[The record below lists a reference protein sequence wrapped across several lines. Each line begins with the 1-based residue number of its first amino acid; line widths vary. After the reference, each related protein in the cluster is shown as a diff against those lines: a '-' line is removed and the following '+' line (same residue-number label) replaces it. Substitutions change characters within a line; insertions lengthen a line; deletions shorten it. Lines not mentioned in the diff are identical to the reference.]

1 MSNKGLVQTEYTM
14 SILNVA
20 THRMKINDA
29 VGEVIEHGQRED
41 GLPETIEW
49 RGQLFDVPTFEE
61 LEGWVFDSVCETL
74 EGGTIEPDGWDCEGC
89 PSWLLVLGLV

>member
-1 MSNKGLVQTEYTM
+1 MG
-14 SILNVA
+14 ILNVA
-20 THRMKINDA
+20 TSRVKINDA

-49 RGQLFDVPTFEE
+49 RGQLFDVPEFEE

-74 EGGTIEPDGWDCEGC
+74 EGENIEPDGWDCEGC